1 MFLLSRKLPL
11 DKNTKTNSKCFQRKI
26 TDYFNKAQILNINL
40 HSPLHELLLW
50 AEAVLFVHPPL
61 DAAIDDLLDQLLPDS
76 FAQHAAHR
84 ELIISNK
91 ILSLDFETRF
101 KSSQQIS
108 LKDHSYFFIILHQR
122 RIWKYQRR
130 QGVC

>member
-76 FAQHAAHR
+76 FAQDAADWIVGLGKGDDGVGIK
-84 ELIISNK
+84 EEKQKLVLGIVCIWYSEWQ
-91 ILSLDFETRF
+91 LSFAM
-101 KSSQQIS
+101 
-108 LKDHSYFFIILHQR
+108 
-122 RIWKYQRR
+122 
-130 QGVC
+130 VCSF